1 MKTAVAYVALNQ
13 AALENRKHKERKSTG
28 KSSVIKRYVN
38 KTCDWMY
45 TMTLLALGKY
55 VIITVPTINNYAVVQ
70 KHRNQ
75 PTVTLFNLVFKKQ
88 VDGLGQDYSVS
99 SCILEKDQSAS
110 RSWSP
115 VATKTHAAASQFVRC
130 QGRLREW
137 VENNVH
143 WASSFCL
150 DGCQET
156 HFLSYLGSWAPGC
169 FVNQITSVP
178 YICKLWSLVF
188 KFLLSGGVD
197 DTH

>member
-99 SCILEKDQSAS
+99 SCILEKD
-110 RSWSP
+110 RS
-115 VATKTHAAASQFVRC
+115 VSQQKLVTSSNKNTCCSLSVR
-130 QGRLREW
+130 
-137 VENNVH
+137 
-143 WASSFCL
+143 
-150 DGCQET
+150 
-156 HFLSYLGSWAPGC
+156 
-169 FVNQITSVP
+169 
-178 YICKLWSLVF
+178 SLPRPIE
-188 KFLLSGGVD
+188 GVS
-197 DTH
+197 